1 MGIIFVGYIF
11 GGYFVI
17 FLVKPWL
24 YFLSVLFLEL
34 ILLFIYYYKRY
45 ISPAHM
51 H

>member
-1 MGIIFVGYIF
+1 MDIIFVGYIF

-17 FLVKPWL
+17 FLVKARL

-34 ILLFIYYYKRY
+34 IFLWLYYYKRY